1 MLATCSSSATSTP
14 GNTLELSRGSG
25 ALIRKDSE
33 FWYEAATT
41 SREFFKQ
48 AAHPE
53 TGLMPDHAEFDGS
66 PAGKWRYYD
75 GMLYVLSLLHTSGS
89 FRVYPP
95 AAK

>member
-14 GNTLELSRGSG
+14 GNTLELSKGSG
-25 ALIRKDSE
+25 ALIRKDAE
-33 FWYEAATT
+33 FWYGTATT
-41 SREFFKQ
+41 SREFCKE

-53 TGLMPDHAEFDGS
+53 TGLMPDYAELDGS

-75 GMLYVLSLLHTSGS
+75 GLLTMLALLDTSGS
-89 FRVYPP
+89 LRIHPP

>member
-1 MLATCSSSATSTP
+1 
-14 GNTLELSRGSG
+14 
-25 ALIRKDSE
+25 LIRKDAE
-33 FWYEAATT
+33 FWYGTATT
-41 SREFFKQ
+41 SREFCKQ

-53 TGLMPDHAEFDGS
+53 TGLMPYCAEFGGS

-89 FRVYPP
+89 FRIHPP

>member
-1 MLATCSSSATSTP
+1 
-14 GNTLELSRGSG
+14 LSKGSG
-25 ALIRKDSE
+25 ALIRKDNE

-53 TGLMPDHAEFDGS
+53 TGLMSDYAEFDGS

-75 GMLYVLSLLHTSGS
+75 GMLYMLSLLHTSGNL
-89 FRVYPP
+89 RIHPP
-95 AAK
+95 AAKQEPPEVT